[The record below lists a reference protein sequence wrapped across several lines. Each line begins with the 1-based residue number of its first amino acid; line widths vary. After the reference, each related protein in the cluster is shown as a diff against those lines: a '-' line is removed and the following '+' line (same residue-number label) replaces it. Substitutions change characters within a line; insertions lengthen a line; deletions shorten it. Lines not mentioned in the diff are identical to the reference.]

1 MASISA
7 SDRVRLLTLL
17 AGHMF
22 RRTST
27 RLNATPIHRMIWS
40 SGVPRR
46 LALAS
51 PDIRTADPTIA
62 DDMYAGR
69 YLLADQLVET
79 GGRSPFEIQAP
90 SQAFFEELHGFE
102 WLCHLRAAGTDKA
115 QALARTLIVDWL
127 ALYGRYDAAAWQPT
141 ITARRLISWL
151 SHSPLILANA
161 DAGFYRRV
169 LREIAR
175 QTRYLSRVAADA
187 RGDAT
192 RLTAVVALAFAGL
205 SLQGWERFLRR
216 VNRWLD
222 DELDRQILVDGGHL
236 SRNPSALVDLLIDL
250 LPLRQCYLAREQM
263 PPKGLIRAIDQMMPM
278 LRFFRHADGTLAHFN
293 GMGMTRAD
301 LIATLLA
308 YDETRGAPVLDA
320 KRSGYQRLE
329 GGGTTIIMDTGR
341 PPPVQASATAHA
353 GCLSFEMSTESAG
366 RVITNCGAPT
376 RRDTDWA
383 RVARTTAAHST
394 ASINDISSC
403 RFATAPW
410 IVRRIGP
417 VVISGPRD
425 VPVERTET
433 GDGTSIVAS
442 HDGYGARFGV
452 VHQRRIELSADG
464 RLISGLDA
472 FVPTA
477 GRSPSNSQ
485 NRFAIRFHLAP
496 GVRARRTRSGDRV
509 LLQIGREAW
518 AFGADDGDVQIEE
531 SIYLCGLHGPRQTEQ
546 IVINGRVGL
555 NSRIGWAFERV
566 EIAPRAPARSEDA
579 DLDLEDQLATT
590 LFDD

>member
-7 SDRVRLLTLL
+7 SDRVRLMTLL
-17 AGHMF
+17 AGHTF

-46 LALAS
+46 LALAP

-62 DDMYAGR
+62 DEMYAGR
-69 YLLADQLVET
+69 YLLAEQLVET
-79 GGRSPFEIQAP
+79 GGRSPFEVQAP
-90 SQAFFEELHGFE
+90 SQAFFDELHGFE

-127 ALYGRYDAAAWQPT
+127 ALYGRYDAAAWRPT
-141 ITARRLISWL
+141 LTARRLISWL

-161 DAGFYRRV
+161 DRGFYRRV

-187 RGDAT
+187 RSDAT
-192 RLTAVVALAFAGL
+192 RLTSVIALAFAGL

-216 VNRWLD
+216 VNRWLN

-236 SRNPSALVDLLIDL
+236 SRNPAALIDLLIDL

-293 GMGMTRAD
+293 GMGVTRAD

-308 YDETRGAPVLDA
+308 YDETRGAPVLNA
-320 KRSGYQRLE
+320 TRSGYQRLE
-329 GGGTTIIMDTGR
+329 AGDTTIIMDTGR
-341 PPPVQASATAHA
+341 PPPVQASGVAHA
-353 GCLSFEMSTESAG
+353 GCLSFEMSTAQGG
-366 RVITNCGAPT
+366 RLITNCGAPT
-376 RRDTDWA
+376 QRDGEWA

-394 ASINDISSC
+394 ASINDVSSC
-403 RFATAPW
+403 RFASAPW
-410 IVRRIGP
+410 IVRRIGS
-417 VVISGPRD
+417 VIVSGPRN
-425 VPVERTET
+425 VPVERSETE
-433 GDGTSIVAS
+433 DGTSIVAS

-452 VHQRRIELSADG
+452 VHQRRIELSRDG
-464 RLISGLDA
+464 HRISGLDA
-472 FVPTA
+472 FVPTTVGQA
-477 GRSPSNSQ
+477 STSHD
-485 NRFAIRFHLAP
+485 RFAVRFHLAP

-509 LLQIGREAW
+509 LLQAGREAW
-518 AFGADDGDVQIEE
+518 AFSADDGDILIEE

-546 IVINGRVGL
+546 IVISGRVGL

-566 EIAPRAPARSEDA
+566 EVASRSDRPRETDTDVDKR
-579 DLDLEDQLATT
+579 LATT
-590 LFDD
+590 LFDE